1 MRRIGLAVVL
11 SLGLAFSP
19 HVAESQAAKIPRI
32 GYLVLAPLSD
42 VPSPERAAFLAGLR
56 ELGWVE
62 GRTIAVEY
70 RSANW
75 NTELLDDLAE
85 ELVRM
90 KVDLILAAG
99 GSAVAVAAKRST
111 STIPIVMTGSA
122 DPVAERLVTSM
133 RRPGGNV
140 TGMSSMLPELG
151 AKRLELLKEAA
162 PRVSRLAVLLNPVT
176 SFKLE
181 LAATQA
187 AARRLGVTVKLMEV
201 RNADDLVRVFAALD
215 KERPDALMMFADAKS
230 SGYRVL
236 VGDFAKQRKLPTIF
250 GAREFA
256 EAGGLISYAPNF
268 DVAFRRTAD
277 YVDKILKGADPGDL
291 PVEQPTKFELVI
303 NLKTARTLGLAIPQ
317 TLLLRADQ
325 VIE

>member
-1 MRRIGLAVVL
+1 MRVTRLAVVL
-11 SLGLAFSP
+11 SLGLVFCP
-19 HVAESQAAKIPRI
+19 HIAKAQAAKIPRV

-42 VPSPERAAFLAGLR
+42 VPSPERAAFLAGLH
-56 ELGWVE
+56 ELGWIE
-62 GRTIAVEY
+62 GKTIAIEY

-85 ELVRM
+85 ELVGM

-111 STIPIVMTGSA
+111 STIPIVMTGSG

-151 AKRLELLKEAA
+151 AKRIELLKEAV
-162 PRVSRLAVLLNPVT
+162 PRIARLSVLLNPVT
-176 SFKLE
+176 SVKLE

-187 AARRLGVTVKLMEV
+187 AARRLGVALKLMEV
-201 RNADDLVRVFAALD
+201 RNADDLGRVFAALD
-215 KERPDALMMFADAKS
+215 KERPDALTMFADMKS

-268 DVAFRRTAD
+268 DEAFRRTAG
-277 YVDKILKGADPGDL
+277 YVDISKHVGRVNSEPIVVDEIVA
-291 PVEQPTKFELVI
+291 
-303 NLKTARTLGLAIPQ
+303 
-317 TLLLRADQ
+317 
-325 VIE
+325 